1 MSWKNVEI
9 KARCKDIKALEKILQ
24 GHQADYKGLDHQID
38 TYFKV
43 PNGRLK
49 LREGN
54 IENALIHYDRGN
66 QAQPK
71 LSSINY
77 YQPTKSADLKATLTA
92 ALGVKVVV
100 DKKRQ
105 IFFMDNVKFHLD
117 KVEGLGT
124 FAEIEAID
132 KDGTFDQATLQQQC
146 YNYMAILGI
155 KEADLVAVSYSD
167 LLENQVVK
175 K

>member
-9 KARCKDIKALEKILQ
+9 KAKCADIKVLEKILLDN
-24 GHQADYKGLDHQID
+24 QADYKGLDHQID

-71 LSSINY
+71 LSSVTY
-77 YQPTKSADLKATLTA
+77 YEPNESADLKATLAA
-92 ALGVKVVV
+92 ALGIKVVV

-105 IFFMDNVKFHLD
+105 IFFINNVKFHLD
-117 KVEGLGT
+117 QVEGLGT

-132 KDGTFDQATLQQQC
+132 TEGNLDQATLQKQC
-146 YNYMAILGI
+146 YDYMAILNI
-155 KEADLVAVSYSD
+155 QEADLLAVSYSD
-167 LLENQVVK
+167 LLLDLVR
-175 K
+175 

>member
-9 KARCKDIKALEKILQ
+9 KAKCADIKALEKILHD
-24 GHQADYKGLDHQID
+24 HQADYKGLDHQID

-71 LSSINY
+71 LSSVTY
-77 YQPTKSADLKATLTA
+77 YKPNESADLKATLTA
-92 ALGVKVVV
+92 ALGIKVVV

-105 IFFMDNVKFHLD
+105 IFFIDNVKFHLD
-117 KVEGLGT
+117 QVEGLGT

-132 KDGTFDQATLQQQC
+132 KDGTLELAALQEQC
-146 YNYMAILGI
+146 YAYMAILTI
-155 KEADLVAVSYSD
+155 KEADLLAVSYSD
-167 LLENQVVK
+167 LLLESSK
-175 K
+175 TK